1 MRRTRIIVHNSNRS
15 DLNFKSGPPRF
26 GRLPPNRLGG
36 TPPPRNFSILTLVF
50 IGRER
55 RVALP
60 GKSTTAMLSVIKII
74 DDCWRGS
81 VLRDPQLCSHLPFD
95 WWRLSTNWI
104 LVVLQIPDQKC
115 FREAGAPRPTCQN
128 QNILKMT
135 KKPIPD
141 LSHKVCYYSDVKW
154 FGIGKISLLVEELH
168 LWRMCLEDDMTLCA
182 AQCYLLIINEPPLN
196 TVV

>member
-135 KKPIPD
+135 KNQFRTCHTWYVIIQMWND
-141 LSHKVCYYSDVKW
+141 LELEKYLSSWRSSTSDECVWKTTW
-154 FGIGKISLLVEELH
+154 HYV
-168 LWRMCLEDDMTLCA
+168 
-182 AQCYLLIINEPPLN
+182 PLSA
-196 TVV
+196 TCW